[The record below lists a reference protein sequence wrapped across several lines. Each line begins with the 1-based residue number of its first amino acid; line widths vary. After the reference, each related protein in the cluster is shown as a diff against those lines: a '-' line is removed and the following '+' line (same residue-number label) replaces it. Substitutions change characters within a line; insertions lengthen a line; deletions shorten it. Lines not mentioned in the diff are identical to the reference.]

1 MGNCLDLQKPVTWVD
16 DEDDDWGSMESRSPK
31 HYKRQRKAGAE
42 AAKEKASS
50 GSTEIK
56 IKISK
61 KQLEK
66 LLRQADDGEKLP
78 LRRFIAD
85 LVSMGDHTFS
95 TQMGFLRSHCS
106 YSRVDKEDPEERQHL
121 KARFLIYR
129 TLEEA
134 DTRQRRSSSRLRA
147 CRSKRKI
154 GLKLKRL
161 RVPFS
166 RARRCV
172 YRQVVKRF
180 RHLNLFL
187 VTQWAF

>member
-16 DEDDDWGSMESRSPK
+16 DEDDDWGSMESSSPK

-42 AAKEKASS
+42 AAKEMASS

-85 LVSMGDHTFS
+85 LVSMGESWELHHDQGRHW
-95 TQMGFLRSHCS
+95 R
-106 YSRVDKEDPEERQHL
+106 PELQSIPE
-121 KARFLIYR
+121 IP
-129 TLEEA
+129 E
-134 DTRQRRSSSRLRA
+134 
-147 CRSKRKI
+147 
-154 GLKLKRL
+154 
-161 RVPFS
+161 
-166 RARRCV
+166 
-172 YRQVVKRF
+172 
-180 RHLNLFL
+180 
-187 VTQWAF
+187 

>member
-16 DEDDDWGSMESRSPK
+16 DEDDDWGSMESSSPK

-42 AAKEKASS
+42 AAKEMASS

-85 LVSMGDHTFS
+85 LVSMGE
-95 TQMGFLRSHCS
+95 FLRSHCS

-129 TLEEA
+129 TMEEA

-161 RVPFS
+161 RVAIS

-172 YRQVVKRF
+172 YRQVIKRF

-187 VTQWAF
+187 VTRWAF